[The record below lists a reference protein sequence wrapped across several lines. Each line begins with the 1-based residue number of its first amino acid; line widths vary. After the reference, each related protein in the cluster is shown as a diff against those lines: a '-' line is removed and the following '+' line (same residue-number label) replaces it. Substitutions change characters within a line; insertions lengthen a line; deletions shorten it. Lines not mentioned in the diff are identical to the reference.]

1 MVRTDEEVDMLFT
14 IMGRPDL
21 LLDPRFLTAEQRVEN
36 GDQLGQEMR
45 DVLITQPS
53 DYWMQALTEAGV
65 PVALVGRI
73 DELPNDPQVVAN
85 HMAIQPTDEVGMP
98 SVIKHPINVEG
109 LPTRPAGPA
118 PELGQHSEEILA
130 ELGYR
135 AQDIAQ
141 MKEQGII

>member
-1 MVRTDEEVDMLFT
+1 
-14 IMGRPDL
+14 
-21 LLDPRFLTAEQRVEN
+21 
-36 GDQLGQEMR
+36 MR
-45 DVLITQPS
+45 DVLITKPS

-109 LPTRPAGPA
+109 LHTRAAGPA